1 MHRFLILAALAAV
14 VTPLHAQ
21 PNPFKLP
28 KSGVKAAQITYSLT
42 GDITGT
48 ATVAIDGD
56 RTARHQTSTMKMMGK
71 TVNTDSWT
79 LTTPDSS
86 YSADLTKKQGTV
98 LPNML
103 PHFSS
108 AYEELDGDAKKRFH
122 QNMEDMASLLSRA
135 FSLASLNA
143 GEKLGNKTYAGQECE
158 ERKLASFSI
167 CTMTKAPIMLHSQG
181 SLVCLNFEE
190 TATEVKLAAPSGEA
204 FATPAGITWKVDTR
218 VEKPDSMAKG
228 YVMYLASQQLSDS
241 LAKAK
246 AELEA
251 AKAKQAQTGK
261 TATLTPEQQSE
272 MQKACDALKN
282 FDAGKM
288 LADATGQ
295 MKQAMID
302 EAKRAATDAAKNK
315 IKGLFHKPKIP

>member
-1 MHRFLILAALAAV
+1 MYRLVVVAALAAV
-14 VTPLHAQ
+14 VAPLHAQ
-21 PNPFKLP
+21 PNPFKPP

-86 YSADLTKKQGTV
+86 YSADLTKKQGV
-98 LPNML
+98 VMPNML
-103 PHFSS
+103 PHFGS

-135 FSLASLNA
+135 FSLVSLNA
-143 GEKLGNKTYAGQECE
+143 GEKVGTKTYAGQECE

-190 TATEVKLAAPSGEA
+190 TATEVKLAAPSGDA
-204 FATPAGITWKVDTR
+204 FATPAGITWKVDAR
-218 VEKPDSMAKG
+218 VGKPDSLAKG

-241 LAKAK
+241 LAKVK
-246 AELEA
+246 AQLEA
-251 AKAKQAQTGK
+251 AKAQQASSGK
-261 TATLTPEQQSE
+261 PATLTPEQQSE
-272 MQKACDALKN
+272 MQKACEALKN
-282 FDAGKM
+282 IDTGKM
-288 LADATGQ
+288 LSDATGQ
-295 MKQAMID
+295 MKQAMVD
-302 EAKRAATDAAKNK
+302 EAKRAAADAAKSK

>member
-1 MHRFLILAALAAV
+1 MHRLLVITALAAV
-14 VTPLHAQ
+14 VAPLHAQ

-28 KSGVKAAQITYSLT
+28 KSGVKAAQISYSLT

-56 RTARHQTSTMKMMGK
+56 RMARRQTSTMKMMGK
-71 TVNTDSWT
+71 TVNTDSWM
-79 LTTPDSS
+79 LTTPDST
-86 YSADLTKKQGTV
+86 YNADLTKKQGTV

-103 PHFSS
+103 LHLGS
-108 AYEELDGDAKKRFH
+108 AYDELDGDAKKRFH
-122 QNMEDMASLLSRA
+122 QNMEEMASLLSRA
-135 FSLASLNA
+135 FSLVSLNA
-143 GEKLGNKTYAGQECE
+143 GEKVGTKTYAGQECE
-158 ERKLASFSI
+158 ERKLATFSI
-167 CTMTKAPIMLHSQG
+167 CSMTKAPIMLHSQG

-190 TATEVKLAAPSGEA
+190 TATEVRLAAFSGEA
-204 FATPAGITWKVDTR
+204 FASPVGITWKVDTR
-218 VEKPDSMAKG
+218 VQQADSMAKG

-288 LADATGQ
+288 LSDATSQ

-302 EAKRAATDAAKNK
+302 EAKRAAANAAKNK